1 MRMQVC
7 AGKLACHHHVK
18 RFLQYV
24 RRRLLRWGLLLSAAL
39 VAGYYGLPWLV
50 PFPAALTQPPAMGR
64 DITDRQGVS
73 LRRLLADGHRSM
85 GSVPLEEIPQAL
97 RDATLAAEDKR
108 FYQHGGIDFLSLGRA
123 VRDALKRGRTHSGA
137 STISQQLVKIAVP
150 RSRTLTT
157 KVLEMLTARRLEMT
171 WSKDRI
177 LEEYLNRL
185 DYGNLRLGCAAAA
198 QGYFSKPLRDCSTAE
213 CALLAGLPQ
222 APSRLNPYRHLESA
236 QRRQAYVLERMEI
249 NGALAAADR
258 QRAAQEPL
266 KLARDYGDFLAPH
279 FVEMV
284 LAGDSAPE
292 DLRTTLDLPLQ
303 QFCERMVKDRLAR
316 LQEQNVQQAAC
327 VVIDN
332 ATGGIRALVGSRDF
346 QQQQVNGATAR
357 RSPGSALKP
366 FTYLLALQQGDAPAT
381 MVADLPVE
389 FSTPTGLF
397 TPKNYSGRTYGPVS
411 YRIALANSLNLAAVR
426 VLEKI
431 GGAETLI
438 SSLQAVGITTL
449 TRPVGDYGLGL
460 TIGGGE
466 VTLLE
471 LANAYATL
479 ARRGLHQP
487 VVLMESRVNAA
498 NTEQVFDPISC
509 YLLADILADND
520 ARARSFGTRSS
531 LRMAFPAAVKTGTS
545 TDYRDNW
552 CLGFTPQYTVAVWA
566 GNFDGSPM
574 RGVSGVSGAAPLFRD
589 IFVYLDSRERQSWYA
604 QPAGVLAAAVD
615 PLTGRAV
622 PAEHQEHRKPVQEKF
637 ARQYPPPSP
646 LDGQY
651 DTQGRVL
658 LPKSY
663 ATWLESGDNY
673 LGQAVALAPAGS
685 PLHEETARLRI
696 TVPLSGSTYLLDPDL
711 PSQGQVLMLK
721 ANLPNVEWKSD
732 TLTIEQRPGGPAA
745 LLRPGTHEISVMDSQ
760 TQETR
765 TTRILVR
772 KL

>member
-1 MRMQVC
+1 MQVC
-7 AGKLACHHHVK
+7 VGKLAYHHVVN

-24 RRRLLRWGLLLSAAL
+24 RRHLLRWGLLLSAVLL
-39 VAGYYGLPWLV
+39 VCYYGLPWLM
-50 PFPAALTQPPAMGR
+50 PFPVALTQPPAMGR
-64 DITDRQGVS
+64 DITDRHGAS
-73 LRRLLADGHRSM
+73 LRRLLADGQHAL
-85 GSVPLEEIPQAL
+85 GVVPLADVPLAL
-97 RDATLAAEDKR
+97 RTATIAAEDKR

-123 VRDALKRGRTHSGA
+123 VRDAAQRGGARSGA
-137 STISQQLVKIAVP
+137 STITQQLVKIAVP
-150 RSRTLTT
+150 RPRTLTT

-185 DYGNLRLGCAAAA
+185 DYGNLRQGCAAAA

-222 APSRLNPYRHLESA
+222 APSRLNPYRHPDSA
-236 QRRQAYVLERMEI
+236 RRRQAHVLERMET
-249 NGALAAADR
+249 NGVLTAADR

-284 LAGDSAPE
+284 LAGASSPD

-303 QFCERMVKDRLAR
+303 QFCERMLKDRLAR
-316 LQEQNVQQAAC
+316 LQEQNVRQAAC
-327 VVIDN
+327 VVLDN

-366 FTYLLALQQGDAPAT
+366 FTYLLALQQGAAPAT

-431 GGAETLI
+431 GGAEVLI
-438 SSLQAVGITTL
+438 SSLQTVGITTL
-449 TRPVGDYGLGL
+449 TRPVSDYGLGL

-487 VVLMESRVNAA
+487 TVMMESAVNAA
-498 NTEQVFDPISC
+498 NAEQVFDPISC
-509 YLLADILADND
+509 YLLADMLADND

-531 LRMAFPAAVKTGTS
+531 LRMAFPVAVKTGTS

-574 RGVSGVSGAAPLFRD
+574 RGVSGVSGAAPLFKD
-589 IFVYLDSRERQSWYA
+589 IFIYLDAHERQSWYE
-604 QPAGVLAAAVD
+604 QPAGVQVAAVD
-615 PLTGRAV
+615 PLTGCPV
-622 PAEHQEHRKPVQEKF
+622 PPEHQEHRKTVQEKF
-637 ARQYPPPSP
+637 ARQFPPSATR
-646 LDGQY
+646 DGQY
-651 DTQGRVL
+651 DSQGRVL

-663 ATWLESGDNY
+663 VAWMESGDNY
-673 LGQAVALAPAGS
+673 LGQAVALAPEGS
-685 PLHEETARLRI
+685 PLQEDAARLKI
-696 TVPLSGSTYLLDPDL
+696 TAPLSGSTYLLDPDL
-711 PSQGQVLMLK
+711 PFQGQILRLK
-721 ANLPNVEWKSD
+721 ANQPNVEWRSD
-732 TLTIEQRPGGPAA
+732 TLSIEQRPGGPVA
-745 LLRPGTHEISVMDSQ
+745 LLRPGTHEISVVDPE

-765 TTRILVR
+765 TTRIVVR